1 MSKNITEELMH
12 ALKSGKPLP
21 DYEEMEFTAPGEI
34 IDRLAR
40 RIDSMPDQEKIKKNL
55 EKERNLARKKG
66 IPFDEA
72 TTRAQLEKT
81 CFISRN
87 KFATMANISA
97 SHLTQF
103 LNGPAQGKKA
113 KGMSRDR
120 LLCIFITLG
129 MGVTE
134 TNDFLKK
141 FDGIDTLHA
150 SIRRDYI
157 IMLGMEQRLSLDEID
172 QLLQDYQLERFEN
185 FK

>member
-12 ALKSGKPLP
+12 ALESGNPLP

-40 RIDSMPDQEKIKKNL
+40 RIDNMPDHEKIEKNI

-66 IPFDEA
+66 IPFAETA
-72 TTRAQLEKT
+72 IRSRLEKT

-103 LNGPAQGKKA
+103 LNGPSEGKKA
-113 KGMSRDR
+113 KGISRDR
-120 LLCIFITLG
+120 LLSIFITLG
-129 MGVTE
+129 MGVPE
-134 TNDFLKK
+134 ANDFLKK

-157 IMLGMEQRLSLDEID
+157 IMMGMEQHLSLDEID
-172 QLLQDYQLERFEN
+172 QLLQDYQLEGFEN